1 MPRAIPF
8 LLCVATVLGL
18 STAATATTTVP
29 NGYDVVTR
37 QELSSGVEYLK
48 LTNPGAPVVAHVA
61 HIAPGAPVDLRVVNA
76 KDKIPTSSRDL
87 EKTSSMCGRVGCIVG
102 VDGDFHTDGAPVG
115 GVISDGRMMRSP
127 NPARPQLTVTRDG
140 HLTAG
145 PLPWSATVVLG
156 DGTRIPVS

>member
-76 KDKIPTSSRDL
+76 KEKIPTSLCQRMKWSGNPLRRRSLASAMYFPMPFMSRS
-87 EKTSSMCGRVGCIVG
+87 EAAITRANRGSSR
-102 VDGDFHTDGAPVG
+102 
-115 GVISDGRMMRSP
+115 RR
-127 NPARPQLTVTRDG
+127 
-140 HLTAG
+140 AG
-145 PLPWSATVVLG
+145 Y
-156 DGTRIPVS
+156 